1 MTGNLFAA
9 LNFLFFLK
17 KFPLKRSGAINSN
30 HLNIVKAN
38 QKPGEIAR

>member
-9 LNFLFFLK
+9 LKILFLRN
-17 KFPLKRSGAINSN
+17 FPLKRSGAINSN

>member
-9 LNFLFFLK
+9 LNFLFLK